1 MQDHTLTFS
10 FPNPHQYTP
19 PHYDPLLFCS
29 GSELISSSSNSTP
42 FVSAPSSPSRMK
54 GFYFSAPTSPNWAR
68 RTLYHQQQQQQQQPY
83 DYDHDHD
90 NHDDHQYYNNDS
102 MSGLLMMDPYNDE
115 DNNDHESCSLLI
127 DHEAMGGGGSC
138 HDMLMLGGA
147 DDHEIITNG
156 RSSFH
161 MDEILMDH
169 SLMSAK
175 DADADLIVDTIDTS
189 NASQYALQFETL
201 VRELLE
207 S

>member
-1 MQDHTLTFS
+1 MMMMNQYGNNINKDYNMVLPKLVTSDH
-10 FPNPHQYTP
+10 H
-19 PHYDPLLFCS
+19 DCS
-29 GSELISSSSNSTP
+29 TITRHINNMNST
-42 FVSAPSSPSRMK
+42 
-54 GFYFSAPTSPNWAR
+54 TNIH
-68 RTLYHQQQQQQQQPY
+68 HQHNAM
-83 DYDHDHD
+83 YDHDHD